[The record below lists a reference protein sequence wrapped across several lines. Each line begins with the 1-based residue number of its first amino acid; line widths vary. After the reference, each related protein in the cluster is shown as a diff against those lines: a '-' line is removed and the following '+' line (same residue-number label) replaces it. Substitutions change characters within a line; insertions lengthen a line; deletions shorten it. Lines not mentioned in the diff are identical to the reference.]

1 MFEQDYIMRVIREMV
16 RALLKLL
23 FHIDTEAPTEEL
35 CERLEEKD
43 TLNVLLELVD
53 SGNINEAEN
62 KLYDLVYNGNT
73 EALEAALLFY
83 SYLNEKTDFFL
94 AEHDFS
100 RKEIKEGL
108 GDIVSRYG
116 LGSLADVFLMD
127 M

>member
-108 GDIVSRYG
+108 EDIVSRYG

>member
-23 FHIDTEAPTEEL
+23 FHINTEAPTEEL
-35 CERLEEKD
+35 CERLKEKD

-53 SGNINEAEN
+53 SGDINEAEN
-62 KLYDLVYNGNT
+62 RVYELVYNGNK
-73 EALEAALLFY
+73 EALEVALLFY
-83 SYLNEKTDFFL
+83 SYLNEKTDDFL

-108 GDIVSRYG
+108 ADIVSRYG
-116 LGSLADVFLMD
+116 LGGLTDVFLTD
-127 M
+127 S